1 MFIERLHIDRFGILH
16 DQEVTGLSP
25 GLCLFLGRNEA
36 GKSTCLNFF
45 RSMLFG
51 YRRGNRTLDP
61 MTEQRGRNLAGGSL
75 FLRAR
80 EQGLITLTRRP
91 GSHGG
96 IASVSD
102 ESGRTLDEGLLQRLL
117 GGLTVEVFDNIFAF
131 SLKNLMDLSTLKGD
145 SVRHALHGAAFGLG
159 LRSPAQVL
167 KELEDRMSALL
178 KRDSVSAS
186 AAINNAARELADLRE
201 ELRARTP
208 DMDAYSELQERLDGL
223 EKTLDDLH
231 AARAPKEGEL
241 RRVRRLLAGWEQWE
255 EVQRVREELAGLSS
269 RPAFMPDAGASDTKI
284 PGAEPKEDDAP
295 AGRLEK
301 EAVFAPDAVQ
311 RLDALLAQQEER
323 LVAEREAER
332 ACALLRADMEALA
345 ASSVLADLHPA
356 TQSLRERKGRC
367 RDEARQMPALEQECA
382 GLALLQEQALAR
394 LGPGWNAE
402 RVFAAD
408 TSVFSQEAVA
418 HHGNALAE
426 REAAAARAEQEKARL
441 GEELAEC
448 QRQEDAAR
456 RAVQSLARPEHSLPE
471 KTAVDSIMA
480 GLVQARAALAELPRL
495 RERAAQARAEADR
508 ARGDIDPA
516 WTAAELER
524 FDTSLNARQKL
535 ARIGDAIAGA
545 EARCAEARRSL
556 RLAEET
562 ASLAEDKTA
571 VQEQRCAQYGDLP
584 DSLALE
590 ARYGLLRQI
599 ERLSIELAAARRDCE
614 SAGRAV
620 SEHEASLRAGGIKR
634 LAALARNPFALACAL
649 LFLAGL
655 GFVGA
660 LALAEAAIFLYVGAG
675 LSVLAFVAC
684 LFCCAGGFSGR
695 NPDRADA
702 ASLRYAHSLAESR
715 RQLLARALAGLSA
728 NASPWLSAASPGEP
742 GEADI
747 ERALRLLE
755 NQGQKLALLERE
767 QQELFSAQRA
777 LASARDRLERAAAEE
792 RNADSA
798 LASTLE
804 AWRAHLDSAKLP
816 PATRPEAAAGIFD
829 RVAAARARAA
839 VALEAETAET
849 LAVESIAACL
859 REAGGIPFFAA
870 FLNTGPEDLP
880 ACGGRAHPDSGMT
893 QDDMPALRRSLA
905 VLERALAACRQAEA
919 AEQERRGL
927 LSVLNE
933 RAENRARVEQ
943 RLARAE
949 EALATA
955 GSALEKARAD
965 WAGWLAG
972 FGFAAGLS
980 PRGAAEA
987 LEAML
992 AFIAREKEL
1001 RAGQAARAAA
1011 MRGLEDFVRETA
1023 LLAHRAGLAPP
1034 AGTRVEPCSPEDAA
1048 MPAQTVADGRK
1059 EASGENTPE
1068 CGESSG
1074 RCVRFIAE
1082 QPILSL
1088 VPAALH
1094 VLDALSAATETS
1106 AQARNRLLEKEEQ
1119 LAGRLGELS
1128 RAKTALELNRAAV
1141 AELLDGAGVS
1151 SPEHFRAAFARFQRL
1166 ENLRSRERSLLAGM
1180 RGLAAEEG
1188 AGVDELLA
1196 TLERSSLAELRE
1208 EEERL
1213 GEALVA
1219 MERETRELSVE
1230 RGHLLERRDALAGSE
1245 GSGALRLREAVLRE
1259 NLHRFSRQWSVL
1271 ALARDFL
1278 LAAKTRFEE
1287 EGQQG
1292 VIRFA
1297 GDLFAAITDGEYAGV
1312 AASLD
1317 GDAFM
1322 AVHRSGDRRDPERQ
1336 LSQGTREQLY
1346 LALRLAYVKNHA
1358 ARAEPLPVVMDDI
1371 LVNFD
1376 PVRAANTAKLLA
1388 EFARD
1393 NQVLFFTCHPGAA
1406 DMLLQAAAGVGAAGP
1421 APALYNV
1428 SKGEIRREATV

>member
-51 YRRGNRTLDP
+51 YKRGNRTLDP

-80 EQGLITLTRRP
+80 ERGLIALTRRP

-96 IASVSD
+96 IASMSD
-102 ESGRTLDEGLLQRLL
+102 ESGQALDEGLLQRLL

-186 AAINNAARELADLRE
+186 AAINNAARELAELRE

-208 DMDAYSELQERLDGL
+208 DMDAYSELQGRLDAL
-223 EKTLDDLH
+223 ENTLGGLH

-255 EVQRVREELAGLSS
+255 EVRRVREELAGLGGQ
-269 RPAFMPDAGASDTKI
+269 PAFMPDAGANGPEL
-284 PGAEPKEDDAP
+284 PGAEPKERCAP
-295 AGRLEK
+295 ASGSEH

-332 ACALLRADMEALA
+332 ACAALRADIDALA
-345 ASSVLADLHPA
+345 AASVLADLHPA

-367 RDEARQMPALEQECA
+367 RDEAGKLPALEQECA
-382 GLALLQEQALAR
+382 GLALLQKQTLAR
-394 LGPGWNAE
+394 LGPGWDAE

-418 HHGNALAE
+418 RYDAILAE
-426 REAAAARAEQEKARL
+426 REAAVARAEQEKARL
-441 GEELAEC
+441 REELAEC
-448 QRQEDAAR
+448 LRQEDATR
-456 RAVQSLARPEHSLPE
+456 RAVQSVVLPGHPLPE
-471 KTAVDSIMA
+471 KTAADGIMA
-480 GLVQARAALAELPRL
+480 ALAQARAALAELPRL
-495 RERAAQARAEADR
+495 RERAARARAEADR

-516 WTAAELER
+516 WTAADLER
-524 FDTSLNARQKL
+524 FDSSLNARQHL
-535 ARIGDAIAGA
+535 AGLGEAIAEA
-545 EARCAEARRSL
+545 EDRCAEARRNL
-556 RLAEET
+556 RLAEE
-562 ASLAEDKTA
+562 AAALAEDRTA

-590 ARYGLLRQI
+590 ERYGLLRQI

-620 SEHEASLRAGGIKR
+620 SEHEAALRAGGIKR
-634 LAALARNPFALACAL
+634 LAALARNPFALACTL
-649 LFLAGL
+649 LLLAGL
-655 GFVGA
+655 GFIGA

-675 LSVLAFVAC
+675 LSALAFIAC
-684 LFCCAGGFSGR
+684 LFCCAGGVSGR

-728 NASPWLSAASPGEP
+728 TASPWLSAASPGEP

-755 NQGQKLALLERE
+755 NQGQKLALLDRER
-767 QQELFSAQRA
+767 QELFSARRA
-777 LASARDRLERAAAEE
+777 LASARDRHERAVEEE
-792 RNADSA
+792 RNADGA
-798 LASTLE
+798 LASALGTWRDHLE
-804 AWRAHLDSAKLP
+804 SAKLS
-816 PATRPEAAAGIFD
+816 PATRPETAAGIFD

-839 VALEAETAET
+839 VALEAETSEA

-859 REAGGIPFFAA
+859 REAGEIPFFAA
-870 FLNTGPEDLP
+870 FLDGGSNNIP
-880 ACGGRAHPDSGMT
+880 APGGRAEPNPDAHQEHMT
-893 QDDMPALRRSLA
+893 TLRRSLSA
-905 VLERALAACRQAEA
+905 LERGLAACRQAEA

-933 RAENRARVEQ
+933 RAENRARAEQ
-943 RLARAE
+943 RLARTE
-949 EALATA
+949 ELLAAA
-955 GSALEKARAD
+955 GADLEKALSD

-992 AFIAREKEL
+992 AFIARAKEL
-1001 RAGQAARAAA
+1001 RAGQAARAAMA
-1011 MRGLEDFVRETA
+1011 RGLEDFVRETV
-1023 LLAHRAGLAPP
+1023 LLAHQAGLTPP
-1034 AGTRVEPCSPEDAA
+1034 AGTRVEPLSPEDATV
-1048 MPAQTVADGRK
+1048 PANGRG
-1059 EASGENTPE
+1059 ELSGEKTAE
-1068 CGESSG
+1068 RGADSH
-1074 RCVRFIAE
+1074 RCARFIAE
-1082 QPILSL
+1082 QPVLSL

-1094 VLDALSAATETS
+1094 LLDALSAVVET
-1106 AQARNRLLEKEEQ
+1106 AVQARNRLLEKEEQ
-1119 LAGRLGELS
+1119 LAGRLGELA
-1128 RAKTALELNRAAV
+1128 RAKTALELNRDAV
-1141 AELLDGAGVS
+1141 AELLAGAGVS
-1151 SPEHFRAAFARFQRL
+1151 APEHFRAAFARFQRL
-1166 ENLRSRERSLLAGM
+1166 EDLRSRERSLLAGM

-1188 AGVDELLA
+1188 VGVAELLTA
-1196 TLERSSLAELRE
+1196 LEQSSLAELRA

-1213 GEALVA
+1213 GEALAA

-1245 GSGALRLREAVLRE
+1245 GGGALRLREAALRE
-1259 NLHRFSRQWSVL
+1259 DLHRFSRQWSVL
-1271 ALARDFL
+1271 ALAKDFL

-1358 ARAEPLPVVMDDI
+1358 AKAEPLPVVMDDI

-1376 PVRAANTAKLLA
+1376 PIRAANTAKVLA

-1406 DMLLQAAAGVGAAGP
+1406 DMLLQAAAGMAGTGP
-1421 APALYNV
+1421 APALYSV
-1428 SKGEIRREATV
+1428 SKGEIRREATA